1 MNCEV
6 ILIRKYQD
14 HVIST
19 KMKKRTL
26 KKLILDPCTN
36 TGFLFNNT
44 FYQQKYSVSMSS
56 SLGPVLTNN
65 IMTELEDVII
75 KPLIAD
81 GTIMFYGGFVDDT

>member
-26 KKLILDPCTN
+26 KKLVLDTCTK

-65 IMTELEDVII
+65 MTELEDVII

>member
-26 KKLILDPCTN
+26 KKLILDTCTK

-44 FYQQKYSVSMSS
+44 FCQQKYSVSMSS

-65 IMTELEDVII
+65 IMTQLEDVII